1 MRDLIYHFWT
11 FIVQHPYTLFFALAI
26 VLVAILAMLIVE
38 IITTDRNAGSG
49 IPRR

>member
-1 MRDLIYHFWT
+1 MRDLMYGVWM
-11 FIVQHPYTLFFALAI
+11 FIVHHPITLFIALAV